1 MDLIHRNDLVQAQR
15 QNPQSARRDGAVRA
29 GITGSGESL
38 LVLSWTADELAQ
50 ERAAGVRLLTAAGVS
65 PGMRVANTL
74 PGALATPGSLQLGD
88 VVDQLGAL
96 DIPLGTVDNDA
107 AAKQAWELVDRVQAN
122 VLVLDP
128 RSGERFLNAAPKTQR
143 PWWSGIVWTQT
154 DAAVTPA
161 PSVPECCGFAGRQ
174 RSWLAIPEV
183 TSFVAM
189 SCRCERFHP
198 DESLHIEVV
207 EPESGKAEPAGRPGV
222 LALKPS
228 SAARLYRSVFRAR
241 ALAECMCGKS
251 GIALE
256 SVA

>member
-1 MDLIHRNDLVQAQR
+1 
-15 QNPQSARRDGAVRA
+15 
-29 GITGSGESL
+29 
-38 LVLSWTADELAQ
+38 
-50 ERAAGVRLLTAAGVS
+50 
-65 PGMRVANTL
+65 
-74 PGALATPGSLQLGD
+74 
-88 VVDQLGAL
+88 
-96 DIPLGTVDNDA
+96 
-107 AAKQAWELVDRVQAN
+107 
-122 VLVLDP
+122 
-128 RSGERFLNAAPKTQR
+128 
-143 PWWSGIVWTQT
+143 
-154 DAAVTPA
+154 TPA